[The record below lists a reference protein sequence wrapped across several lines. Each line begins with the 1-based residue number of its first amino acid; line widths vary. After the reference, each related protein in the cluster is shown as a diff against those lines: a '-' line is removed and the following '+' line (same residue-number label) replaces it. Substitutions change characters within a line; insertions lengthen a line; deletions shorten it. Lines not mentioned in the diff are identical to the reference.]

1 MLHASRPWA
10 GRNNPNAIGV
20 FSQTPIERT
29 KSMSRY
35 ILATLFALAIYAI
48 AAFMTA
54 MTSIPFA

>member
-1 MLHASRPWA
+1 
-10 GRNNPNAIGV
+10 
-20 FSQTPIERT
+20 
-29 KSMSRY
+29 MSRY